1 MKKKVISLF
10 LCTLIAGGSV
20 SLFSVNAAEN
30 EQEAHYIRVVE
41 NNNLLTYYNEN
52 GEEVDVD
59 KLNNDVDVN
68 ESSLPSKY
76 DLRDYNRLTSVKN
89 QGSEGLCW
97 GYPLQNSR
105 PFRAR

>member
-1 MKKKVISLF
+1 MKKKVISLL

-30 EQEAHYIRVVE
+30 EQEAHYIRAVE

-59 KLNNDVDVN
+59 NLNNDVDVN
-68 ESSLPSKY
+68 ESSLP
-76 DLRDYNRLTSVKN
+76 
-89 QGSEGLCW
+89 QF
-97 GYPLQNSR
+97 PLPPCR
-105 PFRAR
+105 YFL

>member
-1 MKKKVISLF
+1 MKKKVISLL

-30 EQEAHYIRVVE
+30 EQEAHYIRAVE

-68 ESSLPSKY
+68 KALCRQNMICVITTGLRLLKIRAVRACAGTLPP
-76 DLRDYNRLTSVKN
+76 LRQWSQT
-89 QGSEGLCW
+89 
-97 GYPLQNSR
+97 
-105 PFRAR
+105 F